1 MKSNALDSIFRKGS
15 TTYFYSSI
23 FFPEKI
29 RRDVFSLYG
38 FVRTADD
45 LVDSVPQQH
54 EAFHRLVQ
62 NYGRAKDGEKTG
74 IIYIDS
80 FVDLERRLGFDPEW
94 TYAFLRSMEMDLSG
108 RQYRSSSEVD
118 EYMYGS
124 AEVIGLFMAKILRL
138 PLASYNYAR
147 MLGKAMQYTNF
158 IRDVNEDWG
167 MRRTYF
173 PKEDFDESGLPSL
186 SREDAESNPG
196 AFRSFMRRQVSRF
209 RELQSEAEKGF
220 RYIPRRL
227 LVPIRTASEMYKWT
241 ASEIHRDPFI
251 IYRKKVKPSV
261 SRIFLEAG
269 KNALFPGV
277 SR

>member
-1 MKSNALDSIFRKGS
+1 MTDNTLNSIFKKGS

-29 RRDVFSLYG
+29 KKDVFSLYG

-54 EAFHRLVQ
+54 RAFRELVE
-62 NYGRAKDGEKTG
+62 NYGRAKDGERTG
-74 IIYIDS
+74 ILYIDS

-108 RQYRSSSEVD
+108 RTYQTSSEVD
-118 EYMYGS
+118 SYMYGS

-138 PLASYNYAR
+138 PLESYHYAR
-147 MLGKAMQYTNF
+147 LLGKAMQYTNF
-158 IRDVNEDWG
+158 IRDIDEDWG

-173 PKEDFDESGLPSL
+173 PKEDFDEFGLSSL
-186 SREDAESNPG
+186 SREHTESNPE
-196 AFRSFMRRQVSRF
+196 AFRAFMRKKISQF

-220 RYIPRRL
+220 KYIPHRL
-227 LVPIRTASEMYKWT
+227 LIPIKTASEMYKWT
-241 ASEIHRDPFI
+241 ASGIYRDPFI
-251 IYRKKVKPSV
+251 VYRRKVKPSI
-261 SRIFLEAG
+261 SRIVLEAG
-269 KNALFPGV
+269 RNTLFPGV

>member
-1 MKSNALDSIFRKGS
+1 MTNNALNSIFKKGS
-15 TTYFYSSI
+15 TTYFYSSV

-29 RRDVFSLYG
+29 KRDVFSLYG

-54 EAFHRLVQ
+54 NAFRELVQ
-62 NYGRAKDGEKTG
+62 NYGRAKDGERTG

-80 FVDLERRLGFDPEW
+80 FVDLEKRLGFDPEW
-94 TYAFLRSMEMDLSG
+94 TYSFLRSMEMDLSG
-108 RQYRSSSEVD
+108 KEYKTASDVD

-138 PLASYNYAR
+138 PLDSYKYAR
-147 MLGKAMQYTNF
+147 LLGKAMQYTNF

-173 PKEDFDESGLPSL
+173 PKEDFEESGLPSL
-186 SREDAESNPG
+186 SRKDAESNPG
-196 AFRSFMRRQVSRF
+196 AFRALIRKKIRQF

-220 RYIPRRL
+220 KYIPRRL
-227 LVPIRTASEMYKWT
+227 LIPIRTASEMYKWT
-241 ASEIHRDPFI
+241 ASQIYRDPFI
-251 IYRKKVKPSV
+251 VYSRKVKPSIP
-261 SRIFLEAG
+261 RIMLEAG
-269 KNALFPGV
+269 RNALFTGV
-277 SR
+277 PR

>member
-1 MKSNALDSIFRKGS
+1 MNNALHSIFKKGS

-23 FFPEKI
+23 IFPEKI
-29 RRDVFSLYG
+29 KKDVFSLYG

-45 LVDSVPQQH
+45 LVDSVPQQRDSFR
-54 EAFHRLVQ
+54 ELVQ

-108 RQYRSSSEVD
+108 REYKTISDVE

-138 PLASYNYAR
+138 PLESYQYAR
-147 MLGKAMQYTNF
+147 LLGKAMQYTNF
-158 IRDVNEDWG
+158 IRDIDEDWG

-173 PKEDFDESGLPSL
+173 PKEDFDEFGLSSL
-186 SREDAESNPG
+186 SREHTESHPE
-196 AFRSFMRRQVSRF
+196 AFRAFMRKKVCQF

-220 RYIPRRL
+220 KYIPRRL
-227 LVPIRTASEMYKWT
+227 LIPIKTASEMYKWT
-241 ASEIHRDPFI
+241 ASEIYRDPFI
-251 IYRKKVKPSV
+251 IYKRKVKPSV
-261 SRIFLEAG
+261 SRIVLEAG
-269 KNALFPGV
+269 RNTFFPGV
-277 SR
+277 S

>member
-1 MKSNALDSIFRKGS
+1 MNNALHSIFKKGS

-29 RRDVFSLYG
+29 KKDVFSLYG

-45 LVDSVPQQH
+45 LVDSVPQQRDSFR
-54 EAFHRLVQ
+54 ELVQ

-108 RQYRSSSEVD
+108 REYKTISDVE

-138 PLASYNYAR
+138 PLESYQYAR
-147 MLGKAMQYTNF
+147 LLGKAMQYTNF
-158 IRDVNEDWG
+158 IRDIDEDWG

-173 PKEDFDESGLPSL
+173 PKEDFDEFGLSSL
-186 SREDAESNPG
+186 SREHTESHPED
-196 AFRSFMRRQVSRF
+196 FRAFMRKKVCQF
-209 RELQSEAEKGF
+209 RELQAEAEKGF
-220 RYIPRRL
+220 KYIPRRL
-227 LVPIRTASEMYKWT
+227 LIPIKTASEMYKWT
-241 ASEIHRDPFI
+241 ASEIYRDPFI
-251 IYRKKVKPSV
+251 IYKRKVKPSV
-261 SRIFLEAG
+261 SRIVLEAG
-269 KNALFPGV
+269 RNTFFPGV
-277 SR
+277 S